1 MLSYNIEALREVEF
15 WIIYFWISTSW
26 ISTFIPRV
34 TTLGMRQIWA
44 QCSSTIIINLGS
56 IECDFSSRQ
65 ERLEAIESIIW
76 EKVANWP
83 SHSALTTL
91 HLVSKYPI
99 KMADSTG
106 GHHLFLFCTSHLISP
121 DHFESISSPAMSGID
136 EPDRQWSAE
145 AIGINYILDID
156 NVSLL
161 GHSHGYKRLD
171 VSNSR

>member
-1 MLSYNIEALREVEF
+1 MAFIRCSQVEF

-26 ISTFIPRV
+26 ISTFITRV
-34 TTLGMRQIWA
+34 MTPGMRQIWA
-44 QCSSTIIINLGS
+44 QYSSTIIINLGS

-76 EKVANWP
+76 AKVANWS

-106 GHHLFLFCTSHLISP
+106 GHHLFLFCTSHLIRLYSFWI
-121 DHFESISSPAMSGID
+121 HFIPGYVRDRRTGPAVIGWG
-136 EPDRQWSAE
+136 DR
-145 AIGINYILDID
+145 
-156 NVSLL
+156 
-161 GHSHGYKRLD
+161 YKLHFRYW
-171 VSNSR
+171 